1 MEKSDFQKELEY
13 FDKVEEIIRNKL
25 VKLQDDRG
33 PLWERVLQERK
44 EMWEDNRHLVRDF
57 DDVIFLNTQ
66 ETVVK
71 LAEKQFEGNEIEIQR
86 HIKMEK
92 SPYFG
97 RVDFRDEE
105 TGEADAVY
113 IGIYSLAEKDSQDI
127 YVVDWRA
134 PISSMF
140 YQFDAG
146 PAWYEVSGYKNE
158 VEITGKRQFRI
169 EEGRFLSVYE
179 TNSSMYDDILGEALS
194 EYSDQ
199 KLKVIVGSIQR
210 EQNAAIRSDTKH
222 SCLVYGLAGSGKTS
236 IGLHR
241 LAYVLY
247 CNRDTTKSENI
258 LILSNNNIFGAY
270 ISTILPDL
278 GEKPAEQKVFA
289 DFLEIF
295 LEDDLETE
303 DYYSQ
308 LKALNGSFADER
320 RRWIQVKYSWD
331 MIQYCREYFATFSFQ
346 IPEIRYGE
354 EILVIPEFIRSRLD
368 AGHFSEFTS
377 RYERLKFLVRRS
389 IEDFFTL
396 HKEEICKKIMEDSDI
411 LISEKEARLQCKRM
425 LFEYIQSAEN
435 EIVRLNKLDSRRL
448 AVEVF
453 EKYLRQTGEEGQE
466 AERLFC
472 SLNRGRLL
480 YEDALF
486 YLFIKVLM
494 GEVTPFSNIYHTV
507 IDESQDYSLLQL
519 YIIKQLLP
527 RSSFTLLGDIYQTVN
542 SVTTIQ
548 RYEDYEKIFGA
559 DLVRIRLSRCYRSSS
574 DINALAFRLINE
586 ADRPIAEEYSY
597 FDRTVHKPRYVIC
610 RDMFS
615 CLVPILESLEKYH
628 SIAIIADGEED
639 VLAVKSY
646 LQEYKDAQLIL
657 SPDDEIRSRLV
668 VIPLLLAK
676 GLEFD
681 AVILF
686 NCIRSNEEN
695 AHMRRKVY
703 LGCTRA
709 LHELYFVEKG
719 VLPEE
724 LRECAPY
731 MEVVESSSMC

>member
-1 MEKSDFQKELEY
+1 
-13 FDKVEEIIRNKL
+13 
-25 VKLQDDRG
+25 
-33 PLWERVLQERK
+33 
-44 EMWEDNRHLVRDF
+44 
-57 DDVIFLNTQ
+57 
-66 ETVVK
+66 
-71 LAEKQFEGNEIEIQR
+71 
-86 HIKMEK
+86 
-92 SPYFG
+92 
-97 RVDFRDEE
+97 
-105 TGEADAVY
+105 
-113 IGIYSLAEKDSQDI
+113 
-127 YVVDWRA
+127 
-134 PISSMF
+134 
-140 YQFDAG
+140 
-146 PAWYEVSGYKNE
+146 
-158 VEITGKRQFRI
+158 
-169 EEGRFLSVYE
+169 
-179 TNSSMYDDILGEALS
+179 
-194 EYSDQ
+194 
-199 KLKVIVGSIQR
+199 
-210 EQNAAIRSDTKH
+210 
-222 SCLVYGLAGSGKTS
+222 
-236 IGLHR
+236 
-241 LAYVLY
+241 
-247 CNRDTTKSENI
+247 
-258 LILSNNNIFGAY
+258 
-270 ISTILPDL
+270 
-278 GEKPAEQKVFA
+278 
-289 DFLEIF
+289 
-295 LEDDLETE
+295 
-303 DYYSQ
+303 
-308 LKALNGSFADER
+308 
-320 RRWIQVKYSWD
+320 
-331 MIQYCREYFATFSFQ
+331 
-346 IPEIRYGE
+346 
-354 EILVIPEFIRSRLD
+354 
-368 AGHFSEFTS
+368 
-377 RYERLKFLVRRS
+377 
-389 IEDFFTL
+389 
-396 HKEEICKKIMEDSDI
+396 
-411 LISEKEARLQCKRM
+411 M